1 MEKDEIRKIILGTS
15 SYDKISNVNT
25 VSITGDGGNA
35 WGYFGPSYKKLAPR
49 LITYKTYSEKLEML
63 KSLQDDLIAYQ
74 KFKKEIEE
82 EYIRSYYET
91 RLKELNIYSLLEEL
105 KNRFGENIVFL
116 CHEPIDEFCHRRLV
130 VDYIELITGVYIPEI
145 KVTESGIIYENPIRY
160 KKCLEKVMYE
170 E

>member
-63 KSLQDDLIAYQ
+63 KSLQDDLVEYQ
-74 KFKKEIEE
+74 NLKKEIEE

-91 RLKELNIYSLLEEL
+91 RLKGLNVYNLLEEL

-116 CHEPIDEFCHRRLV
+116 CHEPIDEFCHRRV
-130 VDYIELITGVYIPEI
+130 FVDYIELLTGVYIPEI
-145 KVTESGIIYENPIRY
+145 KATESGIVYENPIRY
-160 KKCLEKVMYE
+160 KKCLVNIIK
-170 E
+170 

>member
-74 KFKKEIEE
+74 NFKKEIEE

-116 CHEPIDEFCHRRLV
+116 CPLQHMKIQR
-130 VDYIELITGVYIPEI
+130 
-145 KVTESGIIYENPIRY
+145 N
-160 KKCLEKVMYE
+160 VM
-170 E
+170 